1 MKKLTDKTIED
12 IVNIILPYP
21 ATRVMQISDGQSHFD
36 DEIKLTQRLFEL
48 IQEREY
54 DFQLNLLN
62 NDKLEEYKERFSL
75 QGLSSVRPLHPK
87 QPRYGMQGK
96 FYDYLYVTADIEDA
110 MLEEFIKKVYEVIKS
125 EDLSLPLRTK
135 ISKPMI
141 SGLIYSKITSLLPST
156 PLISAKTF
164 ILLQPKRCTDGA
176 ANFA

>member
-1 MKKLTDKTIED
+1 LKKLNDKTIDD

-48 IQEREY
+48 IQERDY
-54 DFQLNLLN
+54 DFQINLLN
-62 NDKLEEYKERFSL
+62 NNKLEEYKERFSL

-125 EDLSLPLRTK
+125 G
-135 ISKPMI
+135 
-141 SGLIYSKITSLLPST
+141 GLIIAFTDKNL
-156 PLISAKTF
+156 KTYDKWF
-164 ILLQPKRCTDGA
+164 NLLQD
-176 ANFA
+176 NFFVAINTIDISEDFHIVTAKKMHGWGG